1 MYYKRLGMGV
11 ELTLHGDVA
20 RFEAGFTELAPGT
33 WAYMQ
38 PNGGLG
44 ESNAGLIFEGEHV
57 MFVDSLWDN
66 KLTGKMLKDAR
77 GIVDAAP
84 ETLFNTHSD
93 GDHVWGNQL
102 FTDARIISTTT
113 AKNLM
118 TLDPPKSLR
127 AMQRGGNLIGAIGKL
142 PLPFFGPRDY
152 GNLPRLPLRHMGNE
166 MAPFDW
172 SDIELTLPQ
181 ETFDGAMTVEVGSRI
196 VELIEVGPAHTMGDA
211 VAWVPDVKVCFAAD
225 ILFIGGTPI
234 MWAGPIASWIAAL
247 EKVSSLGAET
257 FVPGHGPVCGQ
268 KDVDLLR
275 EYFEWV
281 VAEGITQL
289 KEGVA
294 PAKAAR
300 KLLLSSEFES
310 LPWSSWDDPAR
321 LVATLSTE
329 QFRRDNG
336 KGQLGGAARSRV
348 ITKMQL
354 AVTALERKRAKAA

>member
-1 MYYKRLGMGV
+1 MADQ
-11 ELTLHGDVA
+11 LTLHGDVA
-20 RFEAGFTELAPGT
+20 RFDAGFTEVAPGT

-44 ESNAGLIFEGEHV
+44 ESNAGLIFDGDHV

-66 KLTGKMLKDAR
+66 RLTGEMLKDAR
-77 GIVDAAP
+77 AIVDAAP

-102 FTDARIISTTT
+102 FTEATIISTST
-113 AKNLM
+113 AKKLM

-127 AMQRGGNLIGAIGKL
+127 GMQRGGNFIGAVGKL
-142 PLPFFGPRDY
+142 PIPFFGQRDY
-152 GNLPRLPLRHMGNE
+152 GNLPRLPLTHMGKE

-172 SDIELTLPQ
+172 SDIELTLPS
-181 ETFDGAMTVEVGSRI
+181 ETFNGTQSVQVGSRT

-211 VAWVPDVKVCFAAD
+211 VAWVPDAKVCFAAD

-234 MWAGPIASWIAAL
+234 MWAGPIASWITAL
-247 EKVSSLGAET
+247 ETVSALGAEK
-257 FVPGHGPVCGQ
+257 FVPGHGPVCSQ
-268 KDVDLLR
+268 HEVDLVR

-281 VAEGITQL
+281 TAEGISQL
-289 KEGVA
+289 ENGVA

-300 KLLLSSEFES
+300 KLLLSGEFES
-310 LPWSSWDDPAR
+310 LPWSTWDDPAR
-321 LVATLSTE
+321 LVVTLSTE
-329 QFRRDNG
+329 HFRRNGG

-348 ITKMQL
+348 ITQMQL
-354 AVTALERKRAKAA
+354 TSTALGRKRAKAS

>member
-1 MYYKRLGMGV
+1 MAT
-11 ELTLHGDVA
+11 ELTLHGEVA
-20 RFEAGFTELAPGT
+20 RFSGGFTELAPGT

-44 ESNAGLIFEGEHV
+44 ESNAGLIYDGDHV

-66 KLTGKMLKDAR
+66 RLTEKMLTDAR
-77 GIVDAAP
+77 SIVDAAP

-102 FTDARIISTTT
+102 FTGARIISTTT

-127 AMQRGGNLIGAIGKL
+127 GMQRGGSLIGAIGRV
-142 PLPFFGPRDY
+142 PLPFFGQRDY
-152 GNLPRLPLRHMGNE
+152 GNLPRLPLTHMGNE

-181 ETFDGAMTVEVGSRI
+181 ETFDSAMTVEVGSRS

-211 VAWVPDVKVCFAAD
+211 VAWVPDAKVCFAAD

-247 EKVSSLGAET
+247 EKISALGAET
-257 FVPGHGPVCGQ
+257 FVPGHGPVCTQ
-268 KDVDLLR
+268 REVDLVR

-281 VAEGITQL
+281 TAEGVIQL
-289 KEGVA
+289 DRGVA

-300 KLLLSSEFES
+300 KLLLSQEFES
-310 LPWSSWDDPAR
+310 LPWAAWDDPAR
-321 LVATLSTE
+321 LLVTLSTE
-329 QFRRDNG
+329 HFRREG
-336 KGQLGGAARSRV
+336 GSGQLGGAARSRV
-348 ITKMQL
+348 ITQMQL
-354 AVTALERKRAKAA
+354 ASTALGRKRAKAA